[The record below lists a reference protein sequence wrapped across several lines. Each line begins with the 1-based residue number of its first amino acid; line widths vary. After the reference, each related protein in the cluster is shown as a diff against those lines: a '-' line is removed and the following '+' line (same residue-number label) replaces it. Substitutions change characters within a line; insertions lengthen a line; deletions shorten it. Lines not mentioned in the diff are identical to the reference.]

1 MADTKKLKKTVGKS
15 AVRNTIQISA
25 GDRIYYAIV
34 NVLLGI
40 FTIIVLMPLLNV
52 LASSFSSPEAVNY
65 GWVLFWPVDFSL
77 EGYEAVF
84 EYKGLWQAYGNTF
97 FYAIVGT
104 ALNITM
110 TMVCAYPM
118 ARKNL
123 PGRKW
128 ITWLFMFTM
137 YFGGGTIPNYV
148 LVRKLGMMDTRAAM
162 IIPGAMSV
170 YNMIIARSFFES
182 GIPESIYESATIDG
196 AGWLRCYTRFA
207 IPLSKPMI
215 AVLTLFFALGHWNSY
230 FNAMIYISNEKIQ
243 VLQVIIKQITAN
255 ISSALAESMTDAEM
269 IKQVQEKQLL
279 KYAVVVVSV
288 VPMVLLYPFV
298 QRYLIQGIMIG
309 AVKG

>member
-34 NVLLGI
+34 NVLLGV
-40 FTIIVLMPLLNV
+40 FTLIVLMPLLNV

-148 LVRKLGMMDTRAAM
+148 LVRSLGMMDTRAAM

-170 YNMIIARSFFES
+170 YNMIIARTFINN
-182 GIPESIYESATIDG
+182 IPSE
-196 AGWLRCYTRFA
+196 L
-207 IPLSKPMI
+207 
-215 AVLTLFFALGHWNSY
+215 
-230 FNAMIYISNEKIQ
+230 
-243 VLQVIIKQITAN
+243 
-255 ISSALAESMTDAEM
+255 
-269 IKQVQEKQLL
+269 
-279 KYAVVVVSV
+279 
-288 VPMVLLYPFV
+288 
-298 QRYLIQGIMIG
+298 
-309 AVKG
+309 

>member
-34 NVLLGI
+34 NVLLGV

-148 LVRKLGMMDTRAAM
+148 LVRSLGMMDTRAAM

-170 YNMIIARSFFES
+170 YNMIIARTFINNTPPSWRRPPRWTAARTRASSCRWFCRCPARSSRFCRCTTPWVTGTFTS
-182 GIPESIYESATIDG
+182 PRSSI
-196 AGWLRCYTRFA
+196 
-207 IPLSKPMI
+207 
-215 AVLTLFFALGHWNSY
+215 
-230 FNAMIYISNEKIQ
+230 
-243 VLQVIIKQITAN
+243 
-255 ISSALAESMTDAEM
+255 
-269 IKQVQEKQLL
+269 
-279 KYAVVVVSV
+279 
-288 VPMVLLYPFV
+288 
-298 QRYLIQGIMIG
+298 
-309 AVKG
+309 